1 MDQSVL
7 NIVLSAVSIIVTGLI
22 SWATGVLISF
32 LNEKIKDRKLAK
44 FLTGATAVVTDA
56 VQAVYQTWVEAL
68 KAEGK
73 FDKEAQERAKQQA
86 TDMIKCQLTN
96 EMMKYIEDNFGDVSG
111 WISEKIE
118 SVIYTLKNKN
128 KGGAEE

>member
-22 SWATGVLISF
+22 SWSTGVLISF
-32 LNEKIKDRKLAK
+32 LNEKIKDKKLSK

-73 FDKEAQERAKQQA
+73 FTKEAQEYAKQQA

-96 EMMKYIEDNFGDVSG
+96 EMMKYIEENFGDVSD